1 MTYRFEKKSAKP
13 KGKMRVITN
22 KETAIIIT
30 PLTLRDDM
38 NFLPKKI
45 FLKCYIK

>member
-1 MTYRFEKKSAKP
+1 
-13 KGKMRVITN
+13 MRVITN

-38 NFLPKKI
+38 NFLPKKF
-45 FLKCYIK
+45 FLSVI